1 MDAKTKEVARPL
13 RLETLC
19 LAKELSKCKY
29 LDVALSMIEDAFS
42 KELGATSDN
51 GIIVEVMPEGEKPD
65 LTEFVNTTDKN
76 VLYPELKR
84 ICLEDAK
91 GLSKDEQE
99 KVKYFLDA
107 FIKFQGEINNAKK
120 PQQLSQQDEEFES
133 ICQRAIDKEYLVK
146 TENGYKRTEKWTK
159 AQLAYFLRRI
169 YPSTFPEN
177 KLNNLF
183 DENRLGKAV
192 SQLLDNKTGDGK
204 PRYYQMV
211 DELFE

>member
-19 LAKELSKCKY
+19 LAKELSKCKN
-29 LDVALSMIEDAFS
+29 LDVALSMIEDAFCR
-42 KELGATSDN
+42 ELGATSDN
-51 GIIVEVMPEGEKPD
+51 SIIVEVMPEGEKPD

-91 GLSKDEQE
+91 GFPKDKQE

-107 FIKFQGEINNAKK
+107 FKWQGESNNAQE
-120 PQQLSQQDEEFES
+120 PQQISQQDKELERY
-133 ICQRAIDKEYLVK
+133 CQRAIDKGYLVK

-159 AQLAYFLRRI
+159 AQLAYFLKCI
-169 YPSTFPEN
+169 YPLKIPEK
-177 KLNNLF
+177 KLNLLF
-183 DENRLGKAV
+183 DESRLGKAA
-192 SQLLDNKTGDGK
+192 SQLMDNKTGNGK
-204 PRYYQMV
+204 PKNYQMV